1 LDNLLLLPIVPVM
14 RMDTKQLGKKT
25 LEIGV
30 FLETSLTRL
39 TLISGHI
46 SGWVIFALMI
56 WVVVAVFARRVIGHP
71 IVVSDEYAGYLMVF
85 CVFLGAGYTLQR
97 DAHIRVDIIA
107 IRLNERLRVFLRAVT
122 SCFSLIYGV
131 VLMWKSAE
139 LVHYYKMTGQRAL
152 SIMETPTWIPAIVI
166 PIGVAV
172 LNFQIFLCILNEI
185 RFLLRGN
192 H

>member
-1 LDNLLLLPIVPVM
+1 ML
-14 RMDTKQLGKKT
+14 MDKNQLWKKAI
-25 LEIGV
+25 EIGK
-30 FLETSLTRL
+30 FLETSLTRI
-39 TLISGHI
+39 TLFSGQI
-46 SGWVIFALMI
+46 SGWVIFALML
-56 WVVVAVFARRVIGHP
+56 WVTVAVFARRVIGHP

-85 CVFLGAGYTLQR
+85 CVFLGGGYTLQK

-139 LVHYYKMTGQRAL
+139 LVHYYKITGQRAL
-152 SIMETPTWIPAIVI
+152 SIMETPTWIPAIAI
-166 PIGVAV
+166 PIGAAV
-172 LNFQIFLCILNEI
+172 LNFQIVLCIVNEI
-185 RFLLRGN
+185 RFLLRRN